1 MGEFRSENYETNPMH
16 EFMDEIDRS
25 TRLPRNGDIVTGE
38 VIQVTDNDVT
48 VNLGCKKDGVIPKNE
63 VALEEGQTLKGMF
76 KEGDEVQAKVLKN
89 DDGEGNILL
98 SKKRVIVSEHW
109 ETINQACE
117 DKTPLDVKVL
127 REVNG
132 GVIAA
137 FNEVNGFIPLSQL
150 SDRYVEKAEEFVGQ
164 ELTVKV
170 IRVDQKRNKVVF
182 SHKAILNEARQKRM
196 QEIWESLSVGDVI
209 DGKVMR
215 FTEYG
220 AFVDIGGVDGLLH
233 ISEISWGKLRHPA
246 DMLGIGQEIKVKILS
261 MNREKEKISLGYKQ
275 NQPEPWSVINEKYY
289 VGQVISGKAVQLKDY
304 GVFVEIEPGLDG
316 LVHISEIAFRRV
328 TDISEELEVGQEVK
342 AKILEID
349 QGRKRIS
356 LSIRETLD
364 RDAEEAAATAH
375 ATYADEAS
383 GAAEDADTIAEEFA
397 DATDAAPVAG
407 DPSTELFDESKDQEF
422 EAPDPDGVDA
432 VPEAEARAGDPSTE
446 AFDPDGDQE
455 LEVPDPDGVDA
466 ADGVDISP
474 VEGVGEAAPV
484 EEETAAAGSAGIA
497 EESTDAE
504 EGAAEEVDSESAEV
518 GEPTDVAGGAE
529 AEAGDAE
536 EVGDVEAD
544 NSESAE
550 AGEPTDVADDSE
562 QA

>member
-1 MGEFRSENYETNPMH
+1 MGEFRSENYETNPMR

-63 VALEEGQTLKGMF
+63 VTLEEGQTLRGVF

-117 DKTPLDVKVL
+117 DKVPLEVRVL

-182 SHKAILNEARQKRM
+182 SHKAVLSEERQKRM
-196 QEIWESLSVGDVI
+196 QEIWESLSVGDII

-246 DMLGIGQEIKVKILS
+246 DMLEIGQEIKVKILS

-328 TDISEELEVGQEVK
+328 TDISEELEVGQHVN

-364 RDAEEAAATAH
+364 RDAEEAAART
-375 ATYADEAS
+375 TYVDEVVRT
-383 GAAEDADTIAEEFA
+383 AEDVDSATEEFA
-397 DATDAAPVAG
+397 NTSDATSVAG
-407 DPSTELFDESKDQEF
+407 DPSTELFDENGDQEL
-422 EAPDPDGVDA
+422 EMPDPNGVDA
-432 VPEAEARAGDPSTE
+432 VPEAEAEAGDPSTE
-446 AFDPDGDQE
+446 IFDPDGDQE
-455 LEVPDPDGVDA
+455 FVAPDPNDVD
-466 ADGVDISP
+466 VSP
-474 VEGVGEAAPV
+474 VEEAAPV
-484 EEETAAAGSAGIA
+484 EEAGETVADDIVGIE
-497 EESTDAE
+497 EESAEADGDAETYGEPEKSGDAGVEDDAEAYGNEAVGADYGESAE
-504 EGAAEEVDSESAEV
+504 EGDSESAEV
-518 GEPTDVAGGAE
+518 F
-529 AEAGDAE
+529 
-536 EVGDVEAD
+536 
-544 NSESAE
+544 NF
-550 AGEPTDVADDSE
+550 
-562 QA
+562 